1 MSLINNNLVTNV
13 NMADGGGGVAKP
25 NTVVA
30 KPNTVAKPNP
40 VRDTI
45 YSAAGSGK
53 VVKLPLN
60 AAQDASSKKV
70 GGKTDTSFGTGVGAF
85 ATLSTKALDNI
96 VAGVTA
102 GAAAGNKEFPTQ
114 KKATGKGSNALDGTG
129 IASQIGG
136 NLLGGIG
143 VNPNLETNKETNK
156 ETITTDEAKALVR
169 GSVTSPAIVEQK
181 TQGSTHPVNE
191 TKPGVIQITQADSDN
206 VVNELGH
213 LTSNIASSG
222 ANKAEETF
230 SGALTL
236 AGGIFRALAGHLNEA
251 TRLSQGTSNTAR
263 QGIDAMRNVE
273 LQSAKRISEEEIPNF
288 RDLNDPNNRQLRDI
302 NAEYMAITS
311 EDDDR
316 SVNAGDKDTKEQ
328 KISSTSKIPEKKALT
343 DITSSLETKEEKYD
357 STSSILTKELEDI
370 LKPSDIDSKI
380 IDDFKDSKIIKLDDA
395 KKEDK
400 NMVVN
405 YDDKSIIGGAASL
418 KNIFK
423 NGGEEE
429 QKIKDSSLITPEDLA
444 SIVKNSTTDAQNIN
458 SSSSISGQVKLS
470 DISGNTSKNVKR
482 DKEEKAEGVKEE
494 TLAEATDA
502 LTDLGEVGSE
512 HDIMGNELGKTIGDL
527 GPAGDLGVADMMSS
541 MASDVVSSEV
551 GK

>member
-1 MSLINNNLVTNV
+1 MSLINNNLVSNV
-13 NMADGGGGVAKP
+13 NMTDGASGGVAQS
-25 NTVVA
+25 A
-30 KPNTVAKPNP
+30 QPNP
-40 VRDTI
+40 IRDSI
-45 YSAAGSGK
+45 YSSAGSGK
-53 VVKLPLN
+53 VVKLPVN
-60 AAQDASSKKV
+60 AAQDVGSIKV
-70 GGKTDTSFGTGVGAF
+70 GGKTDNFFGTGVGAV
-85 ATLSTKALDNI
+85 AALSTKALDNI
-96 VAGVTA
+96 AASVNAGV
-102 GAAAGNKEFPTQ
+102 AAGKTGYQTQ
-114 KKATGKGSNALDGTG
+114 NKATGKGSNTLDGTG
-129 IASQIGG
+129 IAVSVGG
-136 NLLGGIG
+136 NILGG
-143 VNPNLETNKETNK
+143 K
-156 ETITTDEAKALVR
+156 

-181 TQGSTHPVNE
+181 TQGSTNSVYE
-191 TKPGVIQITQADSDN
+191 TKPGVIRITQADSDN
-206 VVNELGH
+206 VVNELGN
-213 LTSNIASSG
+213 LASDIGSNG
-222 ANKAEETF
+222 ANKIDEMF
-230 SGALTL
+230 SGCTKLL
-236 AGGIFRALAGHLNEA
+236 GGILGVIAGKVNEA
-251 TRLSQGTSNTAR
+251 SRASQGTTTTAR
-263 QGIDAMRNVE
+263 QGIEAMRNVE
-273 LQSAKRISEEEIPNF
+273 LQSARRISEEEIPNF

-316 SVNAGDKDTKEQ
+316 SVNAGDNDTKEQ
-328 KISSTSKIPEKKALT
+328 KISSDSKIPNKKALT
-343 DITSSLETKEEKYD
+343 DVTSSVEAKEEKYD
-357 STSSILTKELEDI
+357 STSSIITKELEDI
-370 LKPSDIDSKI
+370 LKPSDIDSKK
-380 IDDFKDSKIIKLDDA
+380 IDDFKDSKNIKLDDA

-400 NMVVN
+400 NKVVN
-405 YDDKSIIGGAASL
+405 YDDRSVIGGAASL

-429 QKIKDSSLITPEDLA
+429 QKIKDSSLITPEELA
-444 SIVKNSTTDAQNIN
+444 SIVKDSTTDAQNIN